1 MKSGDVVGGRYLI
14 RRKLGEGGMSFVYL
28 AEDLLLGRNVAIKV
42 LREPYADDEQFRRRF
57 LREAQAVSLLSH
69 PNIVTLFD
77 TGTHDGAPYLVFE
90 YVPGRTLKEEIRAR
104 GPLPLDEVLSIGDQ
118 VLRALAHA
126 HNRGIVHRDVK
137 PHNILLTADG
147 TAKVSDFGIARALG
161 GETLTESGTF
171 LGSAHYFSPEQAK
184 GETITPAS
192 DLYAFGVVL
201 YEMLTGD
208 LPFAGDSPVTVA
220 LKHVEASPPSV
231 RERRPEVPVALE
243 NVVRRAM
250 AKRPENRYP
259 TAEAMRLDL
268 ASSLDPARRKE
279 LPWEEPGSDPF
290 DTATWTR
297 PFSEHASEKPGSPP
311 TPGAGRESGAG
322 RVMRVL
328 RRPPVW
334 GTVLALAFLF
344 SLWWGIRALSA
355 PFQVPEKEVPHVVG
369 MTREEALRALEQA
382 GFARVDTREETSDE
396 VEAGRVIAQDPPAGT
411 RLKTTASVLLT
422 LSLGP
427 NKVSVPDVRGLSL
440 EVAKSRLTDFA
451 EVRTEEEFSDTVPVG
466 LVIRQIPAGGAEVV
480 TKQTTV
486 TLVVSKGPK
495 ETTMPDVVGR
505 SLEEARVLLARAGF
519 NPDPKVE
526 REKSYF
532 PAGSVIRAWPYQAG
546 EKAAPGTK
554 VTLFVSDGLL
564 PDAVE
569 VHYPV
574 TVLPQ
579 GSEPV
584 DVRISVSDARFT
596 DHTVIRE
603 TVNGAKTYEVLL
615 VLAPGKDGLL
625 RVYQDG
631 VLVLSQAIPY
641 AEAKHGDTSGGNGGA
656 SSPPSP
662 SGDASPLLPP

>member
-1 MKSGDVVGGRYLI
+1 MKLGDVVGGRYLI
-14 RRKLGEGGMSFVYL
+14 RRKLGEGGMSYVYL
-28 AEDLLLGRNVAIKV
+28 AEDLLLGRNVAVKV

-77 TGTHDGAPYLVFE
+77 TGTHEGAPYLVFE

-104 GPLPLDEVLSIGDQ
+104 GPLPLEEVLSIGDQ

-171 LGSAHYFSPEQAK
+171 LGSAHYFSPEQAR

-201 YEMLTGD
+201 YEMLTGV
-208 LPFAGDSPVTVA
+208 LPFTGDSPVTVA
-220 LKHVEASPPSV
+220 LKHVDAPTPSV

-259 TAEAMRLDL
+259 SAEAMRLDL

-279 LPWEEPGSDPF
+279 PPWEEPDADFP
-290 DTATWTR
+290 DAEAWTR
-297 PFSEHASEKPGSPP
+297 PFSELSSERTGSSPAS
-311 TPGAGRESGAG
+311 GRGG
-322 RVMRVL
+322 RVVRAL
-328 RRPPVW
+328 RKPYVW
-334 GTVLALAFLF
+334 GSALALAVLLF
-344 SLWWGIRALSA
+344 LWWGIHALSA
-355 PFQVPEKEVPHVVG
+355 SFQVPEREVPDVAG

-382 GFARVDTREETSDE
+382 GFAHVDSREEPSDE
-396 VEAGRVIAQDPPAGT
+396 VEAGKVIAQDPPAGT

-422 LSLGP
+422 LSSGP
-427 NKVSVPDVRGLSL
+427 RKVPVPDVSGLTL
-440 EVAKSRLTDFA
+440 EVAKSRFA
-451 EVRTEEEFSDTVPVG
+451 AFAGVRTEEEFSDSVPAGV
-466 LVIRQIPAGGAEVV
+466 VIRQMPAGGTEVV
-480 TKQTTV
+480 PKQTTV

-495 ETTMPDVVGR
+495 ETVMPDVVGR
-505 SLEEARVLLARAGF
+505 SLEEARGLLARAGF
-519 NPDPKVE
+519 DPDPKVE

-532 PAGSVIRAWPYQAG
+532 PEGTVIRAWPYQAG
-546 EKAAPGTK
+546 EKASPGTK

-579 GSEPV
+579 GGESV

-625 RVYQDG
+625 RVYQNG
-631 VLVLSQAIPY
+631 ALVLSQAISY
-641 AEAKHGDTSGGNGGA
+641 AEAKRGDAQGENGA
-656 SSPPSP
+656 SPPASGTSPPSP
-662 SGDASPLLPP
+662 